1 MGTSGAGNSLL
12 AWLPDNGTAT
22 VSDVKNFPV
31 KSWKTDE
38 LIFTLTAQTTG
49 KIRIGFATNEGV
61 GSANHAKIL
70 VDYVKLLCDD
80 MDKGGLETALSA
92 ARAAYGDGS
101 GVYAEELKAAID
113 EAQTVYED
121 EPCCSYGYLGLDTTV
136 DGGHADLPKY

>member
-1 MGTSGAGNSLL
+1 MYKRQRLRFVYRSFQFFGIHTRAVAVSCPRRRKGSFQ
-12 AWLPDNGTAT
+12 TAL
-22 VSDVKNFPV
+22 V
-31 KSWKTDE
+31 
-38 LIFTLTAQTTG
+38 
-49 KIRIGFATNEGV
+49 
-61 GSANHAKIL
+61 HAKIL

-121 EPCCSYGYLGLDTTV
+121 EHAAVTDKMCIRDSARPLDNQ
-136 DGGHADLPKY
+136 DL